1 MLATQVAGSL
11 LPIVSFRGL
20 GPLWPMRDITVW
32 ISQRV
37 FGIDSTPVYIDPVTI
52 GETAYYWAQA
62 AWLFAASVLVT
73 VVWTLADRNR
83 SGYPRLYAWFR
94 LFVRLGLA
102 AQMMEYGMTKII
114 PNQFPPPSLNT
125 LVTPVG
131 NLSLNSLLWTSIG
144 AAPAYEIFTGFA
156 ELLGAILL
164 LFPRTTM
171 LGALICLADLSQVF
185 VLNMAYDIGLKLTT
199 VHLIALTGLLLAPEL
214 KRLVDFFLLNRGVQP
229 AAAPGLFRA
238 PGSNRAALAAHV
250 LIGVYLLGTF
260 AYINGEYWYA
270 AGAGS
275 PRSPLYGIWDVE
287 EISIDGEVRVPAL
300 NDYDRRWRRLIFDAP
315 GSAVF
320 QRIDDSF
327 ARYGASI
334 DGSTLALTKGQSQT
348 WKATFRVQQPAKDR
362 LILEGEMDGYRI
374 QAEFRLVEFD
384 TFRLLNSGFRWLRSP
399 EP

>member
-1 MLATQVAGSL
+1 L
-11 LPIVSFRGL
+11 
-20 GPLWPMRDITVW
+20 TV
-32 ISQRV
+32 
-37 FGIDSTPVYIDPVTI
+37 F
-52 GETAYYWAQA
+52 
-62 AWLFAASVLVT
+62 
-73 VVWTLADRNR
+73 
-83 SGYPRLYAWFR
+83 
-94 LFVRLGLA
+94 
-102 AQMMEYGMTKII
+102 
-114 PNQFPPPSLNT
+114 
-125 LVTPVG
+125 
-131 NLSLNSLLWTSIG
+131 
-144 AAPAYEIFTGFA
+144 
-156 ELLGAILL
+156 
-164 LFPRTTM
+164 
-171 LGALICLADLSQVF
+171 
-185 VLNMAYDIGLKLTT
+185 
-199 VHLIALTGLLLAPEL
+199 LLAPEL

-229 AAAPGLFRA
+229 AVAPELFRT
-238 PGSNRAALAAHV
+238 PGANRAALAAQV

-260 AYINGEYWYA
+260 AYINGSYWYA